1 MPSTK
6 KQSTV
11 TVAESGHTGIPH
23 IRSCVD
29 DAGTC
34 VQKWLEM
41 AVIDLLESKRTEAAA
56 LENVDILLEE
66 KEILKE
72 KLSIQQELC
81 RLEKEKLQDALTRV
95 NTSCLL
101 CH

>member
-1 MPSTK
+1 MR
-6 KQSTV
+6 
-11 TVAESGHTGIPH
+11 GIPH
-23 IRSCVD
+23 ILSCVD
-29 DAGTC
+29 DAGMC

-41 AVIDLLESKRTEAAA
+41 AVIDLLESKRSEAAA

-72 KLSIQQELC
+72 KLSIQQELW

-95 NTSCLL
+95 NTSYFL